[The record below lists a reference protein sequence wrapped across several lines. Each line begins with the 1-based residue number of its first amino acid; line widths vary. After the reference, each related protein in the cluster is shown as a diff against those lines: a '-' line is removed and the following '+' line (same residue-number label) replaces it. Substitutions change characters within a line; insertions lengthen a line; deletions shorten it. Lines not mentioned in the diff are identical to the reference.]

1 MMMYVQH
8 NITMMYIT
16 FQIIKLG
23 NVERVSIIQF
33 AAMSRPV
40 PSVACDLCFFNKEN
54 ETSPLG
60 DVAAK

>member
-1 MMMYVQH
+1 
-8 NITMMYIT
+8 MMYIT